1 MGTLSSKAAVFLFSL
16 FVILT
21 VTIAMRRSQTTG
33 AKADG
38 VQYEAIVEPDI
49 AYGSQTKQR
58 LDLCRPKNAIGKH
71 GGVMII
77 HGGGGDKSQHRD
89 QCKSFA
95 ERGLVAIAVNYREDP
110 PPTWKVILGDNA
122 MAMDWLL
129 ARPDVDTN
137 RIGAMGASLGGYVAS
152 YFGTYDDPRKV
163 DCTENNFG
171 PMDFT
176 DTNFEGSPLYDE
188 AVSKFFGGVTYD

>member
-95 ERGLVAIAVNYREDP
+95 ERGLVAIAGNCREADHRYP
-110 PPTWKVILGDNA
+110 CGSGQ
-122 MAMDWLL
+122 L
-129 ARPDVDTN
+129 AIDRNGPSNV
-137 RIGAMGASLGGYVAS
+137 RIVRLRI
-152 YFGTYDDPRKV
+152 TR
-163 DCTENNFG
+163 
-171 PMDFT
+171 
-176 DTNFEGSPLYDE
+176 
-188 AVSKFFGGVTYD
+188 